1 MDQDPDVAARLAQLE
16 RKVDQV
22 LVFTGQLEPLLAA
35 FLARGKGRALTA
47 LARMGRGGGEQP

>member
-1 MDQDPDVAARLAQLE
+1 MAARLAQLE

-22 LVFTGQLEPLLAA
+22 LVFTGQLEQLLAA
-35 FLARGKGRALTA
+35 FLAGGKGRALTA